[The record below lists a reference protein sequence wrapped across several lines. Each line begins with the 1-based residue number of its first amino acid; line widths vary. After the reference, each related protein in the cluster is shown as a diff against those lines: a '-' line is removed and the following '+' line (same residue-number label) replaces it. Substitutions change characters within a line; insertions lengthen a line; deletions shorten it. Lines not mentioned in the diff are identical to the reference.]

1 MYSTNRTVLYTVQ
14 CTGLIMLLRK
24 LLTTTYSKQ
33 PRGLQ
38 PPLPLLPLPPLPPL
52 VVTPPLATCSVSSQ
66 SAGIPRQ
73 MEMHPQVCCSLNC
86 LRMLALEL
94 VSNAC
99 VCVRTLCL
107 WGVCGWHRKEVVS
120 EKKTVLSIIMYCI
133 MEVSEKNT
141 VLSIILY
148 CIMEVSEK
156 KTVLSII
163 MYCIME
169 VSEKKTVLSIII
181 VLYYGG
187 IRKENCAKYHIVL
200 YYGGLLCVEGCT
212 HY

>member
-1 MYSTNRTVLYTVQ
+1 
-14 CTGLIMLLRK
+14 
-24 LLTTTYSKQ
+24 
-33 PRGLQ
+33 
-38 PPLPLLPLPPLPPL
+38 
-52 VVTPPLATCSVSSQ
+52 
-66 SAGIPRQ
+66 
-73 MEMHPQVCCSLNC
+73 MHPQVCCSLNC

-133 MEVSEKNT
+133 MEVSEK
-141 VLSIILY
+141 
-148 CIMEVSEK
+148 
-156 KTVLSII
+156 
-163 MYCIME
+163 
-169 VSEKKTVLSIII
+169 KTVLSIII